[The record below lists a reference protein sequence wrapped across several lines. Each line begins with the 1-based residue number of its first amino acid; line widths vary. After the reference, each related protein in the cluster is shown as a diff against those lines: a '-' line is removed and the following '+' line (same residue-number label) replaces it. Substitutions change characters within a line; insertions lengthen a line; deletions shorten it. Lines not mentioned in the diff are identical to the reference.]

1 MPDLTEPF
9 RLGLSICILVL
20 AVAMCLTALRLILGP
35 TIPDRT
41 VSFDQLSI
49 QAVGIILLVAML
61 LDKSDIVDIAIV
73 TAVLGFLGTF
83 LLARFLEQDSA

>member
-1 MPDLTEPF
+1 MSF
-9 RLGLSICILVL
+9 QIVLSACILG
-20 AVAMCLTALRLILGP
+20 VAIAMGLTTLRLILGP

-61 LDKSDIVDIAIV
+61 LDNSDIVDIAIV

-83 LLARFLEQDSA
+83 LLARFLERDVT

>member
-1 MPDLTEPF
+1 MSVLNEPF
-9 RLGLSICILVL
+9 QIGLTVCIFVL

-41 VSFDQLSI
+41 VSFDQLSV
-49 QAVGIILLVAML
+49 QVVGIVLLVSILL
-61 LDKSDIVDIAIV
+61 DNSDIVDIAIV

-83 LLARFLEQDSA
+83 LLARFLERDVT